1 MNTPHCQLAL
11 DRLRARAQQ
20 WKVTIEETW
29 ETSGSVLSFGVC
41 RGSRV
46 VLKITKQQG
55 DEWHAGEVLRAFD
68 GHGTVKVYES
78 DSGAVL
84 LERLDPGEQLVQLVR
99 RGEDSQATEILAQI
113 MQQMAGHTAPD
124 HCPTILDWA
133 RGFDRYL
140 DTGNQQI
147 PQDLVNEAR
156 DLYQTLAAS
165 QRGPMLLHGDLQH
178 YNVLFDSNRGWVA
191 IDPKGVVG
199 EREYEVGAMLRN
211 PVEQPDLFTSP
222 ATIERRLDR
231 LANNL
236 NLDYERALSW
246 AFAEAVLSAIWD
258 VEDGYRVKPDHQ
270 ALRLAHTIKPL
281 LR

>member
-1 MNTPHCQLAL
+1 M
-11 DRLRARAQQ
+11 
-20 WKVTIEETW
+20 
-29 ETSGSVLSFGVC
+29 
-41 RGSRV
+41 
-46 VLKITKQQG
+46 KQQG
-55 DEWHAGEVLRAFD
+55 DEWHAGKVLRAFD

-78 DSGAVL
+78 DAGAVL
-84 LERLDPGEQLVQLVR
+84 LERLHPAEQLVQLVR

-113 MQQMAGHTAPD
+113 MQQMAGHIAPD

-140 DTGNQQI
+140 DTGDQQI

-211 PVEQPDLFTSP
+211 PVEQPDLFMSP
-222 ATIERRLDR
+222 ATIDRRLDR